1 MILTGLFLNKLRN
14 EHNKEK
20 FQDNVNSA
28 VKKAKTL
35 LIVFSVIFVVM
46 FIICICAIVKA
57 SRICGQDTAL
67 HIVLI
72 LFIPL
77 YALIFCFAGNSI
89 CKNSRPR
96 SVGRN

>member
-1 MILTGLFLNKLRN
+1 MILSGLVLNKLRK

-20 FQDNVNSA
+20 FDEINNV
-28 VKKAKTL
+28 VKTGKTV
-35 LIVFSVIFVVM
+35 LIVAAVITVLM
-46 FIICICAIVKA
+46 IIICICAIVKA
-57 SRICGQDTAL
+57 SKVCGQDTAL
-67 HIVLI
+67 HVVLI